1 MWNLFH
7 YIFLGVV
14 DFNSFRGIARI
25 IIGILPRNRSKFPKK
40 VWIYKKFVLFLLQK
54 SVILIPEDMS
64 CGINLS
70 VSHSLDSSLSEGPL
84 RKEIFQ
90 HKNRQRRGKEEK
102 AALPV
107 YENS

>member
-54 SVILIPEDMS
+54 ICHTDTRRYELR
-64 CGINLS
+64 INLS
-70 VSHSLDSSLSEGPL
+70 VSHSLDSSPDRRASGETVSFAGTAKASPI
-84 RKEIFQ
+84 RGGGIA
-90 HKNRQRRGKEEK
+90 QR
-102 AALPV
+102 
-107 YENS
+107 

>member
-54 SVILIPEDMS
+54 ICHTDTRRYELRYQPLSLAFARQLSYRRASGETVSFAGTAKASPIGGG
-64 CGINLS
+64 GIA
-70 VSHSLDSSLSEGPL
+70 
-84 RKEIFQ
+84 
-90 HKNRQRRGKEEK
+90 QR
-102 AALPV
+102 
-107 YENS
+107 

>member
-1 MWNLFH
+1 MWNFFH

-14 DFNSFRGIARI
+14 YFNSFPGIARI

-40 VWIYKKFVLFLLQK
+40 VWIYKNLFYSFFKK

-70 VSHSLDSSLSEGPL
+70 VSHSLDSAPDRRASGETVSFAGTAKASPI
-84 RKEIFQ
+84 RGGGIA
-90 HKNRQRRGKEEK
+90 QR
-102 AALPV
+102 
-107 YENS
+107 

>member
-25 IIGILPRNRSKFPKK
+25 IIGILPWNRSKFPKK

-54 SVILIPEDMS
+54 ICHTDTRRYELRYQP
-64 CGINLS
+64 LS
-70 VSHSLDSSLSEGPL
+70 LAFARQLSG
-84 RKEIFQ
+84 
-90 HKNRQRRGKEEK
+90 
-102 AALPV
+102 
-107 YENS
+107 

>member
-14 DFNSFRGIARI
+14 DFNSFPGIARI

-54 SVILIPEDMS
+54 SVILVPEDMS

-70 VSHSLDSSLSEGPL
+70 VSHSLDSSPDRRASGETVSFAGTAKASPI
-84 RKEIFQ
+84 RGGGIA
-90 HKNRQRRGKEEK
+90 QR
-102 AALPV
+102 
-107 YENS
+107 

>member
-40 VWIYKKFVLFLLQK
+40 SGFIKNLFYSFCK
-54 SVILIPEDMS
+54 
-64 CGINLS
+64 NLS
-70 VSHSLDSSLSEGPL
+70 
-84 RKEIFQ
+84 
-90 HKNRQRRGKEEK
+90 
-102 AALPV
+102 
-107 YENS
+107 Y

>member
-14 DFNSFRGIARI
+14 DFNSFPGIARI

-40 VWIYKKFVLFLLQK
+40 SGFIKNLFYSFCKK

-70 VSHSLDSSLSEGPL
+70 VSHSLDSSPDRRASGKTVSFAGTAKASPI
-84 RKEIFQ
+84 RGGSIA
-90 HKNRQRRGKEEK
+90 QR
-102 AALPV
+102 
-107 YENS
+107 

>member
-14 DFNSFRGIARI
+14 DFNSFPGIARI

-40 VWIYKKFVLFLLQK
+40 VWIYKNLFYSFCKK

-70 VSHSLDSSLSEGPL
+70 VSHSLDSSPDRRASGETVSFAGTAKASPI
-84 RKEIFQ
+84 RGGGIA
-90 HKNRQRRGKEEK
+90 QR
-102 AALPV
+102 
-107 YENS
+107 